1 MRSRRILIGV
11 VVAVVALAGAAGA
24 WAYDHGQRDTIATG
38 VRIAGIDVGGMDT
51 ADARE
56 RVRARLLHK
65 LRQPVVATYR
75 GERARLS
82 ARRAQVVVDVDGAVE
97 EALERGREGSIFAR
111 LGRTLTGGDVDADVA
126 AHVGWSRLAVEHF
139 VAEVGGRFDRAPR
152 DASLDF
158 SPASIDPVT
167 SQDGV
172 AVERR
177 GLRRAVVRALSS
189 PDAQR
194 ALPVRTH
201 VVKPKVMTAELAAK
215 YPVVITVDR
224 GNFQLRLWKDLK
236 LAKTY
241 RIAVGSAGLETP
253 AGVYTIQNKAEN
265 PVWHVPDS
273 DWAGDL
279 AGTEIPPG
287 PQNPIKARWMGIYDG
302 AGIHGTD
309 AVGSLGTAASHGC
322 IRMAV
327 PDVIDLYD
335 ETPVGA
341 TVYIA

>member
-1 MRSRRILIGV
+1 
-11 VVAVVALAGAAGA
+11 
-24 WAYDHGQRDTIATG
+24 
-38 VRIAGIDVGGMDT
+38 VRVAGIDVGGMDT
-51 ADARE
+51 ADARAK
-56 RVRARLLHK
+56 VRQRLLRQ

-82 ARRAQVVVDVDGAVE
+82 ARRAHVTVDVDGAVE

-111 LGRTLTGGDVDADVA
+111 LGRELSGGDVEADVQP
-126 AHVGWSRLAVEHF
+126 HVTYSRVAVEHF
-139 VAEVGGRFDRAPR
+139 VAEVGGRFDRTPR

-167 SQDGV
+167 AQDGI

-177 GLRRAVVRALSS
+177 RLRRAVVQALSS
-189 PDAQR
+189 PHEPR
-194 ALPVRTH
+194 AIPVRAR
-201 VVKPKVMTAELAAK
+201 VVKPKVTTAQLAAT

-241 RIAVGSAGLETP
+241 RIAVGAAGLETP
-253 AGVYTIQNKAEN
+253 AGVYTIQNKAED

-279 AGTEIPPG
+279 AGQEIPPG

-309 AVGSLGTAASHGC
+309 AIGSLGTAASHGC

-327 PDVIDLYD
+327 TDVIDLYD
-335 ETPVGA
+335 QTPVGA